1 MPSFGPRIFGLF
13 SLFILCT
20 GLHINSAQA
29 QPPLEVFPGQ
39 QSTYHWTIINNASEW
54 FQGYEAI
61 LEASTTIAYIIQSV
75 TVGGYVANVNVQGS
89 IQWPIGCI
97 DRNVYLGTPVV
108 IGGITTN
115 WTYEELGDCST
126 FEFSYTVWVH
136 ETGSVENLTGPCAVT
151 ASYTFPGEP
160 DKVGAGLVHE
170 EPGYRSIYFL
180 DDVSADVGDI
190 VGVFYLFGEVLS
202 IDTITTPVGV
212 RPALE
217 VGVNTTSSAFDSSW
231 TQEYAYTFFFDRETG
246 FLLKEQDTRRFT
258 ANDSTITW
266 ITNGYITS
274 TNMFLPRIEQIFP
287 FIVLGLVSGFSIVI
301 GVLVYLRFL
310 RSRKLG

>member
-1 MPSFGPRIFGLF
+1 
-13 SLFILCT
+13 
-20 GLHINSAQA
+20 
-29 QPPLEVFPGQ
+29 
-39 QSTYHWTIINNASEW
+39 
-54 FQGYEAI
+54 
-61 LEASTTIAYIIQSV
+61 
-75 TVGGYVANVNVQGS
+75 
-89 IQWPIGCI
+89 
-97 DRNVYLGTPVV
+97 
-108 IGGITTN
+108 
-115 WTYEELGDCST
+115 
-126 FEFSYTVWVH
+126 
-136 ETGSVENLTGPCAVT
+136 
-151 ASYTFPGEP
+151 
-160 DKVGAGLVHE
+160 
-170 EPGYRSIYFL
+170 YRSIYFL